1 MSEINRPPFIYRGG
15 GMMMHPPFK
24 QKDSLLFGFFLKG
37 DADKLQALC
46 DRYLN
51 AVAGEQYLF
60 EPLSQY
66 VMLTL
71 TRINKDYSLHPADR
85 AKGWGKEID
94 ASFWVPVGRYI
105 IRNNQKV
112 LDKIHWFSP
121 YIWVDHPMTILNG
134 RDIFGYPKYLGR
146 FEMPESPASADLFA
160 MDVNAFKTHS
170 PESEAA
176 YSRLFEVQRKPVTG
190 LAGAVEEWDEFTD
203 FAQALYQGMS
213 NLESDLIHPDS
224 SLMLQLL
231 SGLKQPHLPQLFL
244 KQFPDGNGENAVYQA
259 LMTSPAMIKKFR
271 CAGLLLGDYEFTLQ
285 SIASVPIAEDLG
297 IAVGTHDVALGF
309 YVDFDFTI
317 EPPQELVNNSNAIKQ
332 KIAVLGGGVGA
343 MTAAFALTSTPD
355 WQSKYEVTLYQMGWR
370 VGGKGASGRNAEL
383 GQRIEEHGL
392 HIWFGFYE
400 NAFKVMQEA
409 YEELARPLGAPL
421 RTWDEAFKPHSF
433 VVLQEYI
440 KEQWKTWPLE
450 FPIKAG
456 VPGQG
461 KEMVTLGQIAQTL
474 YAWVK
479 QAMEDL
485 FEQVTGIDI
494 ERNAAIQEFGLG
506 VLIQRWIDRV
516 GEPLFNLVENG
527 IGLISLVDQWLDVP
541 DKVLAQEDQSEF
553 AESLLRV
560 KRWLDNL
567 VDDLLEDNDEIRRL
581 FILIDLGVTALRGMH
596 TDQLFDKG
604 FDSINHLDF
613 RDWLQRHGANEKYT
627 VQSAPVRAVY
637 DLVFAYEQG
646 DIHRP
651 SFEAG
656 TCLRG
661 ALRMVFSYKGGV
673 MWKMQAGMGD
683 VVFTPLYQVLKQRG
697 VKFKFFHKVEE
708 LVPDPNDSERV
719 GAIRMIRQVDLVDG
733 ENHYYPFVHV
743 GGLACWPNQPLY
755 PQIVPEQAAL
765 LREHA
770 INLESSWTEWPN
782 LYQKTFGKSLP
793 QVTLEYGKD
802 FHKIIFGLS
811 LGSVPEVCAELVKR
825 SPPLKACV
833 DNVKTVV
840 TQAYQLWMRPNL
852 QQTGWK
858 YFPET
863 KEEPVLT
870 AFTEPLDTWAS
881 MNQLLC
887 REQWPKDLE
896 PLNASYFC
904 GVQLIRHF
912 PSFSEVEFP
921 ERCKQ
926 AVKENAIEQLN
937 QHIQALWPNAKT
949 RDGEFK
955 WYWLVD
961 TENRQGVARF
971 DSQYWRS
978 NIDPSE
984 RYVQSVVNST
994 KYRIATQGT
1003 GFTNLYVTGD
1013 WIKTSMN
1020 AGCVEAAV
1028 QAGLQTARAISGFP
1042 EYIKGESDFG

>member
-15 GMMMHPPFK
+15 GMMMHPPFE

-37 DADKLQALC
+37 DLRKLQALC
-46 DRYLN
+46 DKCLN
-51 AVAGEQYLF
+51 AVSREQYLF

-85 AKGWGKEID
+85 EKGWGKEID

-105 IRNNQKV
+105 IRDNQKV

-146 FEMPESPASADLFA
+146 FEMPESPANADFFS
-160 MDVNAFKTHS
+160 MDIDAFKTHS
-170 PESEAA
+170 AETEAG
-176 YSRLFEVQRKPVTG
+176 YSRLFEVKRQPVMG
-190 LAGAVEEWDEFTD
+190 VDGVVEEWDEFTD
-203 FAQALYQGMS
+203 FACGLYRSMR
-213 NLESDLIHPDS
+213 NWDVDLIHPDS

-271 CAGLLLGDYEFTLQ
+271 KAGLLLGDYEFTLQ
-285 SIASVPIAEDLG
+285 SVASAPIAEDLG
-297 IAVGTHDVALGF
+297 IAVGTHEVALGF

-317 EPPQELVNNSNAIKQ
+317 EPPQELINNTVAIKQ

-343 MTAAFALTSTPD
+343 MTAAFALTASPN
-355 WQSKYEVTLYQMGWR
+355 WQSKYEITLYQMGWR

-409 YEELARPLGAPL
+409 YEELARPPGAPL
-421 RTWDEAFKPHSF
+421 GTWNEAFEPHSF
-433 VVLQEYI
+433 VVLQEMI
-440 KEQWKTWPLE
+440 KDQWKTWPFE

-456 VPGQG
+456 VPGRG
-461 KEMVTLGQIAQTL
+461 KQIVTLGQIAQTL
-474 YAWVK
+474 YAWIK
-479 QAMEDL
+479 QGLEEL

-494 ERNAAIQEFGLG
+494 DRTTASREFGFG

-516 GEPLFNLVENG
+516 GEPLFSLVENG

-541 DKVLAQEDQSEF
+541 EKVMEQSDQSEF

-560 KRWLDNL
+560 KSWLDDL

-596 TDQLFDKG
+596 TDQLFENG

-613 RDWLQRHGANEKYT
+613 RDWLRKHGANEKYT
-627 VQSAPVRAVY
+627 VQCAPVRAVY

-646 DIHRP
+646 DINRP

-661 ALRMVFSYKGGV
+661 ALRMVFSYKGGI

-708 LVPDPNDSERV
+708 LVPDPDQSGRV
-719 GAIRMIRQVDLVDG
+719 GAIRMTRQVDLVDG

-755 PQIVPEQAAL
+755 PQIVPAQAAL
-765 LREHA
+765 LQAHT
-770 INLESSWTEWPN
+770 INLESSWSEWPS
-782 LYQKTFGKSLP
+782 LHQKTFGKPLP
-793 QVTLEYGKD
+793 QVTLTYGKD
-802 FHKIIFGLS
+802 FHQIIFGLS
-811 LGSVPEVCAELVKR
+811 LGSVPVVCKELIKQ
-825 SPPLKACV
+825 SPSLKACV
-833 DNVKTVV
+833 QNVKTVV
-840 TQAYQLWMRPNL
+840 TQAYQVWMTPNL
-852 QQTGWK
+852 EETGWQCI
-858 YFPET
+858 PES

-870 AFTEPLDTWAS
+870 AYTEPLDTWAS

-887 REQWPKDLE
+887 REQWPKNLE
-896 PLNASYFC
+896 PQNASYFC
-904 GVQLIRHF
+904 GVQPIEHF
-912 PSFSEVEFP
+912 PAFSSAEFP
-921 ERCKQ
+921 NHCNQ
-926 AVKENAIEQLN
+926 VVKGNAI
-937 QHIQALWPNAKT
+937 QHLQEHLHVLWPNAKAK
-949 RDGEFK
+949 DGGFT
-955 WYWLVD
+955 WNWLID
-961 TENRQGVARF
+961 TENRNGVARF

-984 RYVQSVVNST
+984 RYVQSVVNSSQF
-994 KYRIATQGT
+994 RIATDGT
-1003 GFTNLYVTGD
+1003 GFTNLFVTGD

-1028 QAGLQTARAISGFP
+1028 QAGLQTSRAISGYP
-1042 EYIKGESDFG
+1042 EIIKGESDFG